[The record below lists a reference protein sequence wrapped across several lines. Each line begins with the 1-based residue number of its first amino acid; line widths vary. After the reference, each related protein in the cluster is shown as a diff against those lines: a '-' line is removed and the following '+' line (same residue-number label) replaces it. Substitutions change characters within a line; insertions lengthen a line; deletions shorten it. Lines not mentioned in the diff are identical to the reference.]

1 MATTAANHETL
12 RTLNNATLQHTVVTE
27 QEWIAARKEL
37 LGREKEFTRQR
48 DELSRLRRELPW
60 VKVSQSVL
68 QNYVFDGPNGKE
80 TLADLFGGKSQLI
93 IYHFM
98 FGPGWEEG
106 CPSCS
111 MLADHMNGILTHLA
125 QRDARFVAV
134 SRARAH
140 QIEAFKQRM
149 GWNFKWVSSF
159 ENGFNRDFNVS
170 FSQQEMAA
178 QNMYYNYQMQ
188 NFPADEAPGVSVF
201 YKDDAGNIFHTYS
214 SYGRG
219 LDILLNVYNFL
230 DMTPKGRDE
239 DALAFPM
246 AWVRHHDRYPED
258 RYPQEVQLEEVQSAD
273 VHAASTSAAA
283 QSTAV
288 QSAAAQNKNKGSAG
302 SCCSHEV
309 A

>member
-1 MATTAANHETL
+1 MAQVAENHGIK
-12 RTLNNATLQHTVVTE
+12 QHAVVTE
-27 QEWIAARKEL
+27 KEFLAARKEL
-37 LGREKEFTRQR
+37 LQKEKEFTRQR

-60 VKVSQSVL
+60 VKVT
-68 QNYVFDGPNGKE
+68 QNYIFDGPNGKE

-93 IYHFM
+93 VYHFM

-111 MLADHMNGILTHLA
+111 LLGDHMNGILTHLA

-134 SRARAH
+134 SRARSS

-159 ENGFNRDFNVS
+159 ENGFNRDYNVS

-188 NFPADEAPGVSVF
+188 NFPSDEAHGLSVF

-214 SYGRG
+214 TYGRG
-219 LDILLNVYNFL
+219 VDTLLNVYNFL

-239 DALAFPM
+239 DALPFPM
-246 AWVRHHDRYPED
+246 AWIRHHDRYPED
-258 RYPQEVQLEEVQSAD
+258 TQ
-273 VHAASTSAAA
+273 AAA
-283 QSTAV
+283 QS
-288 QSAAAQNKNKGSAG
+288 AAAGTTAKNKNEASAG